1 MALCTSHPP
10 TSQIYFPPTHPFAH
24 YTPPSSPLT
33 NLISFSPCLFCLF
46 PVAISCACA
55 AGQMPGQG
63 PTWTLQPRAQCL
75 PGLLERPVKALCAS
89 MTILVDGF
97 S

>member
-33 NLISFSPCLFCLF
+33 NHFMSFSSAVFRLFALL
-46 PVAISCACA
+46 SSLESLT
-55 AGQMPGQG
+55 GRMLGQG
-63 PTWTLQPRAQCL
+63 PAVDFTAQGEEPFWALDRLTLST
-75 PGLLERPVKALCAS
+75 S
-89 MTILVDGF
+89 MGILVYGF